1 MWDLKGAEKCAGH
14 ILNAPA
20 QAASRREE
28 KLTTQFFSGI
38 IYPPMLRFLRT
49 LTPRSVFKVYHFLIA
64 ITGALRF
71 GFPTK
76 KMITIGVTGTSGKS
90 TTVFLLGRILNAAG
104 HKVGSTSTIEFCIG
118 NECTLNKSK
127 MTQLGRW
134 GTQRFLAKMLREKC
148 DVAIVETTSQGI
160 EQFRHRGIFYDVCLL
175 TNLYPE
181 HIESHGSFENYKNA
195 KKKLFAH
202 LSKLPPKP
210 LAGFP
215 KTAIVNGQ
223 VAQAQEFLDFPIARK
238 WSIAAAAQGTEA
250 FVPADIVVSGSG
262 VTFALRGVKFE
273 VPLLGEHV
281 VYNAVAAATCAFALG
296 VPFEKSAEIL
306 KTVAA
311 IPGRGEFI
319 REGQPFT
326 IMVDFAFE
334 PVAMTKLYEVVNK
347 IPHARIIHVLG
358 GTGGGRDKARRP
370 VLGKI
375 AATNADVVV
384 VTNED
389 PYDENPRE
397 IMEMVASGAREGG
410 KVDGEGLVLI
420 DDRRAAIEYALQKA
434 EKNDIIVIT
443 GKGCEQAMAGPNF
456 TLEPWDDRTVVREG
470 LAKLQKTW
478 GSPTASN

>member
-1 MWDLKGAEKCAGH
+1 
-14 ILNAPA
+14 
-20 QAASRREE
+20 
-28 KLTTQFFSGI
+28 
-38 IYPPMLRFLRT
+38 MLRLLRKITPHFL
-49 LTPRSVFKVYHFLIA
+49 LKFYHFGVA
-64 ITGALRF
+64 MSGAVRF

-76 KMITIGVTGTSGKS
+76 KMITIGITGTSGKS

-134 GTQRFLAKMLREKC
+134 GTQRFLAKMERTGC
-148 DVAIVETTSQGI
+148 DIAIVETTSQGI
-160 EQFRHRGIFYDVCLL
+160 EQFRHRGIFYDVCML

-195 KKKLFAH
+195 KKKLFAY
-202 LSKLPPKP
+202 LARLPKKAR
-210 LAGFP
+210 AGFP

-223 VAQAQEFLDFPIARK
+223 VAEAAEFLDFPIERK
-238 WSIAAAAQGTEA
+238 WSLGKELAGIEG
-250 FVPADIVVSGSG
+250 FVPTDVRVTGSG
-262 VTFALRGVKFE
+262 VSFTLRLTKFD

-281 VYNAVAAATCAFALG
+281 VSNAVAAAVCALAVG
-296 VPFEKSAEIL
+296 VPLEKSAEIL
-306 KTVAA
+306 KTISAV
-311 IPGRGEFI
+311 PGRGEFI
-319 REGQPFT
+319 REGQPFQ

-334 PVAMTKLYEVVNK
+334 PVAMTKLYDVVNK

-370 VLGKI
+370 ILGKI
-375 AATNADVVV
+375 AAQHADIVI

-397 IMEMVASGAREGG
+397 IMDMVAQGAREAG
-410 KVDGEGLVLI
+410 KTESHGLHI
-420 DDRRAAIEYALQKA
+420 IEDRRAAIEFALQSA
-434 EKNDIIVIT
+434 QKNDIIVIT

-456 TLEPWDDRTVVREG
+456 TLTPWDDRTVVREG
-470 LAKLQKTW
+470 LAKLSNTW
-478 GSPTASN
+478 DSPTISN